1 MFGKNDSLFFWIMR
15 EVHQEQIKERCK
27 DDGFVT
33 ISYKEQWRRLVL
45 IQRIGYQSASQSEIA
60 RTQNRYDAKLTMAY
74 IGTKKRMRTISVRR
88 SETWVVL
95 SVPTYNAVLISEG
108 R

>member
-1 MFGKNDSLFFWIMR
+1 MR

-33 ISYKEQWRRLVL
+33 IAYEEQWRRLVL
-45 IQRIGYQSASQSEIA
+45 IKRVGYQSASQKEIA

-74 IGTKKRMRTISVRR
+74 IGTKKRMRTISSRR
-88 SETWVVL
+88 SETWAVL
-95 SVPTYNAVLISEG
+95 PVPTHDAVLVSG
-108 R
+108 GDRVRSG